1 MPVVVYNIVSLFDP
15 QVALGGGQPTYF
27 DQLALV
33 YGRYIVNGAKVTATF
48 SRGTS
53 TTANVGPYLCGIQ
66 TSDSTAL
73 PTTAPGG
80 LISTPNCVAKFVSQD
95 DGSVPITQTYSKRQ
109 TYPDFDSALQA
120 RTNADP
126 TLAWYAKVF
135 AGPQGV
141 DIDVPINVMVIIEFN
156 ATFSDLK
163 QVIDA

>member
-1 MPVVVYNIVSLFDP
+1 MS
-15 QVALGGGQPTYF
+15 
-27 DQLALV
+27 
-33 YGRYIVNGAKVTATF
+33 
-48 SRGTS
+48 
-53 TTANVGPYLCGIQ
+53 
-66 TSDSTAL
+66 
-73 PTTAPGG
+73 
-80 LISTPNCVAKFVSQD
+80 KFVTQD

-141 DIDVPINVMVIIEFN
+141 DIDIPINVMVIIEFN